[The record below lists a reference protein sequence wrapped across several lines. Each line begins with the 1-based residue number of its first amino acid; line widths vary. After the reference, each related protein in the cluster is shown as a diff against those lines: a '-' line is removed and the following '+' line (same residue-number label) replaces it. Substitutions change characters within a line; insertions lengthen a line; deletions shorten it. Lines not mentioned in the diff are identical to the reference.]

1 MCSAS
6 AARKPKC
13 HSQDPLVKIPEKH
26 TVWRGCESESLNDL
40 NLRFHKVTSS
50 IQSCAMF
57 EWIRLGLSPCISHPC
72 AQTLLGR
79 RKRETSIAT
88 QTTQAI
94 FMKMVWAT
102 REQQA
107 FDTFMDVWHR
117 GADIIYRVYI
127 YMGSMGMY
135 IYIYMISRTQSSS
148 SMSQHLCLNPAACLN
163 IWSGFELLGGEHL
176 VLCIWWCAT
185 TGWAHRYLNKWQI
198 VLHMQPWSAW
208 VVVDPFW
215 NQWEYRHLPRSKKST
230 GWYFRTPPARKL
242 TKKTEIMKKTPQG
255 WFAMQPSLVR
265 RYGRFA
271 SIIPNGL
278 TLIVQNPKWPRC
290 SIWIYQRGGITRVDG
305 KQDVESTFL
314 VIVCWICSQRGLRD
328 VYTLYNKLYKL

>member
-40 NLRFHKVTSS
+40 NLRFHKVTSR

-57 EWIRLGLSPCISHPC
+57 EWIRLGLSPCISHPR

-79 RKRETSIAT
+79 RKCETSIAT

-102 REQQA
+102 CEQQA

-117 GADIIYRVYI
+117 GADIIYRV

-242 TKKTEIMKKTPQG
+242 TKKTEIMKKNTSGLIRYATVTCSEIWSVCIYNSQWTDLDCPKSQVATLQHLDLSKRWNHAGG
-255 WFAMQPSLVR
+255 WQTR
-265 RYGRFA
+265 CGEH
-271 SIIPNGL
+271 IPRDCLLNMLAEG
-278 TLIVQNPKWPRC
+278 V
-290 SIWIYQRGGITRVDG
+290 
-305 KQDVESTFL
+305 
-314 VIVCWICSQRGLRD
+314 RD

>member
-40 NLRFHKVTSS
+40 NLRFHKVTSR

-57 EWIRLGLSPCISHPC
+57 EWIRLGLSPCISHPR

-79 RKRETSIAT
+79 RKCETSIAT

-127 YMGSMGMY
+127 YGFYGYVY
-135 IYIYMISRTQSSS
+135 IYIWYQEPN
-148 SMSQHLCLNPAACLN
+148 LPAACLN
-163 IWSGFELLGGEHL
+163 IFVWIQQHVSTSGA
-176 VLCIWWCAT
+176 VL
-185 TGWAHRYLNKWQI
+185 
-198 VLHMQPWSAW
+198 SFS
-208 VVVDPFW
+208 VV
-215 NQWEYRHLPRSKKST
+215 ST
-230 GWYFRTPPARKL
+230 
-242 TKKTEIMKKTPQG
+242 
-255 WFAMQPSLVR
+255 
-265 RYGRFA
+265 
-271 SIIPNGL
+271 
-278 TLIVQNPKWPRC
+278 
-290 SIWIYQRGGITRVDG
+290 
-305 KQDVESTFL
+305 
-314 VIVCWICSQRGLRD
+314 
-328 VYTLYNKLYKL
+328 

>member
-40 NLRFHKVTSS
+40 NLRFHKVTSR

-57 EWIRLGLSPCISHPC
+57 EWIRLGLSPCISHPR

-79 RKRETSIAT
+79 RKCETSIAT

-127 YMGSMGMY
+127 YIWVLWVC
-135 IYIYMISRTQSSS
+135 IYIYDIKNPIFQQHVSTSLFESS
-148 SMSQHLCLNPAACLN
+148 SMSQHLERFWASRWWALSALYLVMCHHRLGTP
-163 IWSGFELLGGEHL
+163 IFE
-176 VLCIWWCAT
+176 
-185 TGWAHRYLNKWQI
+185 
-198 VLHMQPWSAW
+198 
-208 VVVDPFW
+208 
-215 NQWEYRHLPRSKKST
+215 
-230 GWYFRTPPARKL
+230 
-242 TKKTEIMKKTPQG
+242 
-255 WFAMQPSLVR
+255 
-265 RYGRFA
+265 
-271 SIIPNGL
+271 
-278 TLIVQNPKWPRC
+278 
-290 SIWIYQRGGITRVDG
+290 
-305 KQDVESTFL
+305 
-314 VIVCWICSQRGLRD
+314 
-328 VYTLYNKLYKL
+328 